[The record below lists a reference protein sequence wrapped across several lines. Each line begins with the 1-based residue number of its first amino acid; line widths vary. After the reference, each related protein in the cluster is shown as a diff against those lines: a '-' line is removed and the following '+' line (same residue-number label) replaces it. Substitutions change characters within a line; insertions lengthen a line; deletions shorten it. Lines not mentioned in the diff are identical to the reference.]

1 MDGEARDDR
10 EERDDRASQEGRE
23 GREGR
28 EGLQDS
34 GSVDSRL
41 PRLRLDELLDELQ
54 ARIDEVRGTR
64 DRLNGLLEAVMAV
77 GRELDLP
84 QVLRGIVEAAV
95 TLVDAEYG
103 ALGVIGDDR
112 TLSEFVP
119 VGIDDELRGRIGA
132 LPSGHGILGELIR
145 NPHPLRLTE
154 LSEHP
159 ASYGFPPHHPPMHSF
174 LGVPIRVHD
183 EVFGNLYLTEKRGGA
198 DFEAE
203 DEAVVTTLAIAA
215 GIAIENARLYEE
227 GRLRQ
232 RWLAASYDFTR
243 ALLSGAEE
251 SEVLDGML
259 EQSVDIA
266 GADMGVFYLVGPGD
280 ELRGSLAR
288 GEGADAHQG
297 VVLSSIEGTLAAAA
311 LLQDGLVAVADVEH
325 DQRVTVQPER
335 WKGFGPAVAVAVGTK
350 ERLSGVLILARRR
363 GRPPFAG
370 AEIAALPGFAG
381 QAALALELA
390 DRRRDAEQV
399 SLLED
404 RDRIARDLHDLA
416 IQRLFATGITLQSA
430 RRFVEHPE
438 ATERLT
444 RAIDDLDA
452 TIKIIR
458 SSIFGLREHE
468 SPGAA
473 PKLRNR
479 IVKAVDEAAS
489 TLGFAPALRMEG
501 LLDTDVPAEVADEV
515 IAVVGEALT
524 NVARH
529 ARARHVEVAVVVED
543 GALAVTVGDDGVGIP
558 AGVPRSGLR
567 NLAERAERLDGE
579 LSVRARPG
587 APGGSRTPGA
597 RGAPGGSRTP
607 GARGA
612 PGGSRTPGAPGASG
626 GTVLEWRVPLPPDP
640 R

>member
-1 MDGEARDDR
+1 M
-10 EERDDRASQEGRE
+10 GRE
-23 GREGR
+23 GPGPTE
-28 EGLQDS
+28 
-34 GSVDSRL
+34 SRI

-54 ARIDEVRGTR
+54 VRVDEMRGTR
-64 DRLNGLLEAVMAV
+64 DRLDGLLQAVISV
-77 GRELDLP
+77 GRELELP
-84 QVLRGIVEAAV
+84 QVLRDIVEAAV

-112 TLSEFVP
+112 RLSEFLPIGV
-119 VGIDDELRGRIGA
+119 DDELRERIGD
-132 LPSGHGILGELIR
+132 LPSGHGLLGELIR
-145 NPHPLRLTE
+145 NPKPLRLSE

-174 LGVPIRVHD
+174 LGVPIRVRD
-183 EVFGNLYLTEKRGGA
+183 AVFGNLYLTEKRGGA
-198 DFEAE
+198 EFDAE
-203 DEAVVTTLAIAA
+203 DEAVVTTLAVAA

-232 RWLAASYDFTR
+232 LWLAASSDLTS

-251 SEVLDGML
+251 SQVLDAML
-259 EQSVDIA
+259 ERAVDIV
-266 GADMGVFYLVGPGD
+266 GADVGVFYLVGQGG

-288 GEGADAHQG
+288 GEGADGHRG
-297 VVLSSIEGTLAAAA
+297 VVLPSSEGTLAAAA
-311 LLQDGLVAVADVEH
+311 LAQRDGLVTVVDVEN
-325 DQRVTVQPER
+325 DARVTVRPER
-335 WKGFGPAVAVAVGTK
+335 WKGFGPAVAVTVGTK
-350 ERLSGVLILARRR
+350 ERLSGVMMLARRC

-370 AEIAALPGFAG
+370 AEVTALPGFAG

-416 IQRLFATGITLQSA
+416 IQRLFATGMTLQSA

-438 ATERLT
+438 AADRLT

-458 SSIFGLREHE
+458 STIFGLREHDT
-468 SPGAA
+468 PGTD

-479 IVKAVDEAAS
+479 VVKAVDSAAS

-501 LLDTDVPAEVADEV
+501 LLDTDVPPDAAEEV
-515 IAVVGEALT
+515 LAVLGEGLT

-529 ARARHVEVAVVVED
+529 ARAGRAEVSVVAAD
-543 GALAVTVGDDGVGIP
+543 GVLAVTVSDDGVGMP
-558 AGVPRSGLR
+558 RDGGRSGLR
-567 NLAERAERLDGE
+567 NLSERAERLGGT
-579 LSVRARPG
+579 LSVSARAEPG
-587 APGGSRTPGA
+587 S
-597 RGAPGGSRTP
+597 
-607 GARGA
+607 
-612 PGGSRTPGAPGASG
+612 
-626 GTVLEWRVPLPPDP
+626 GTVLEWRIPLPAEGE
-640 R
+640 